1 LEQYKDQIKELEEHG
16 IPTTPPEVRAQREK
30 DTTESAEN
38 IAETI
43 HKMTELLEK
52 SGQLWT

>member
-1 LEQYKDQIKELEEHG
+1 LEQYKDQIKELEERG
-16 IPTTPPEVRAQREK
+16 IPATPPKVRVPREK

-43 HKMTELLEK
+43 HKMA
-52 SGQLWT
+52 

>member
-1 LEQYKDQIKELEEHG
+1 LEQYKDQIKELEERG
-16 IPTTPPEVRAQREK
+16 IPTTPPEVRVQREK
-30 DTTESAEN
+30 DAIESAEN
-38 IAETI
+38 IAEMI